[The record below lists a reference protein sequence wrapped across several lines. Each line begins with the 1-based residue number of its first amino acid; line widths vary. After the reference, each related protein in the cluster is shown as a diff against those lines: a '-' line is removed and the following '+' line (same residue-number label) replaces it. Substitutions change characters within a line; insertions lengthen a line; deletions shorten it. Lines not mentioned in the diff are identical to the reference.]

1 MDKWEEGILEET
13 DVLVK
18 NGKISAIGKNISD
31 ASATS
36 DAKES
41 I

>member
-1 MDKWEEGILEET
+1 MRKRYSRRNRRFSEEW
-13 DVLVK
+13 K
-18 NGKISAIGKNISD
+18 NSAIGKNISD
-31 ASATS
+31 ASAVV

>member
-1 MDKWEEGILEET
+1 MRKKVFFET

-31 ASATS
+31 ASATVLMQ
-36 DAKES
+36 KES